1 MIGYLFRSMVYKC
14 YKWNQVFLCCWVSIL
29 ITKIIYKQTQ
39 KEVENNFLKIL
50 KYNRM
55 VRPILNIG
63 TRQEAGDGGE

>member
-1 MIGYLFRSMVYKC
+1 M
-14 YKWNQVFLCCWVSIL
+14 
-29 ITKIIYKQTQ
+29 
-39 KEVENNFLKIL
+39 EVENNFLKIL